1 MDIDLYQ
8 LAIDAGMTEEEFVVE
23 ISRQYAAHV
32 STVLEENPGQMIV
45 YTINFPDHDVEITGR
60 RISEPDIPEDA
71 SIN

>member
-32 STVLEENPGQMIV
+32 STVLEDNPGQMIV
-45 YTINFPDHDVEITGR
+45 YTINFPDHDVEITAR
-60 RISEPDIPEDA
+60 RLTEATRPEDA

>member
-1 MDIDLYQ
+1 MYVDLYQ
-8 LAIDAGMTEEEFVVE
+8 LAIDAGMTEEEFVIE

-45 YTINFPDHDVEITGR
+45 YTINFPDHDVEITAR
-60 RISEPDIPEDA
+60 RIVEPDLPEDT